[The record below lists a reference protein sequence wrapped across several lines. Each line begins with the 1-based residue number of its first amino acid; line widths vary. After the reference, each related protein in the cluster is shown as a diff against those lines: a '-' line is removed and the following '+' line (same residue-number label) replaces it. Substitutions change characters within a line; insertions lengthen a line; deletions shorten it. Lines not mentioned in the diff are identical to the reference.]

1 MHRPRKRS
9 QLRIALE
16 QLRRYHAR
24 LSEAIA
30 ALEAMI
36 DSRAEVA
43 QLMQPGTLA
52 QLLAID
58 RQALQ
63 SVPPLLPALVMAA

>member
-9 QLRIALE
+9 QLRIALA
-16 QLRRYHAR
+16 QLHRYHAR

-43 QLMQPGTLA
+43 QLMQPGALA
-52 QLLAID
+52 QLLAVD

-63 SVPPLLPALVMAA
+63 SLPPLSPAVALAA